1 MSPFQLT
8 GFTSSAL
15 LAAVATGTQTTLASV
30 APIVEIVV
38 GVVLAFVFARYI
50 IGLFKHVGKK

>member
-1 MSPFQLT
+1 MDLFST
-8 GFTSSAL
+8 GYSATDL
-15 LAAVATGTQTTLASV
+15 VANVATSVQTTLAGV

-38 GVVLAFVFARYI
+38 GVILAFVFARYI

>member
-1 MSPFQLT
+1 MDLFST
-8 GFTSSAL
+8 GYSATDL
-15 LAAVATGTQTTLASV
+15 VANVATAVQTTLAGV

-38 GVVLAFVFARYI
+38 GVILAFVFARYI